1 MKSIKI
7 NNLLLLPSFCIFII
21 FCLFFFYF
29 SKGNTYLFTSDFS
42 FYHDYANSLLGDFA
56 SDLSDQIYMNND
68 NQEWNPSP
76 FYSLIFLSPITLLGS
91 KELFFLEGLI
101 MGLLIIYN
109 FLIAIYK
116 LNISIDKRTVSLIL
130 LLITLFPSFL
140 IETITVS
147 TNSVFLLF
155 GLLSFN
161 SKSPFSRIFC
171 LIICSLIRAN
181 YLLFII
187 SIICSN
193 LIFKPEGFKKF
204 ILLTIPSIATYIITY
219 KLTFSSYPGS
229 EFNYL
234 LLAEGQNLSILHNY
248 SQNIFSDLLI
258 SENINSIIFW
268 DANILEILKL
278 IFSSQE
284 NLAYFINLWITKI
297 SLTLGYLHDG
307 LTTTNS
313 GLWFL
318 KAWRTIYFSI
328 ISLPA
333 FYIASLELFLNRF
346 SSIEK
351 TVILSGIF
359 MVILNSALIG
369 LPKYFI
375 GIHAI
380 FIYVLILFLS
390 NLSSFQLNIE
400 KKIK

>member
-1 MKSIKI
+1 
-7 NNLLLLPSFCIFII
+7 
-21 FCLFFFYF
+21 
-29 SKGNTYLFTSDFS
+29 
-42 FYHDYANSLLGDFA
+42 
-56 SDLSDQIYMNND
+56 
-68 NQEWNPSP
+68 
-76 FYSLIFLSPITLLGS
+76 
-91 KELFFLEGLI
+91 